1 MNLKISTSYM
11 FDRATE
17 SMTTAQGRLSHTQA
31 QLAASK
37 QVLSPSDA
45 PDQAA
50 AIDRLRQEID
60 HQNGH
65 AATLQTALQ
74 RYTAEE
80 TGLGSAVQVVTRI
93 RELATQAGNDS
104 LSGDDRKAV
113 AVELKA
119 LRDQLVTVGNTRDDS
134 GNYLFSGTRVTT
146 PAFAVDV
153 NGKVVYQ
160 GDQTQTR
167 VPAGVERTV
176 LYTRSGTDIY
186 SRVVRTDDQ
195 GNKTSVGFFD
205 ALDDLIASA
214 QGNDGNGI
222 RRSMGE
228 TDQMLANLTLAQA
241 QCGSDQQVVQS
252 QSDVIAQT
260 NLRLKSTLSSI
271 EDLDYTEAVARMNKE
286 MTALQA
292 AMASFGKVA
301 GMSLFDHLN

>member
-1 MNLKISTSYM
+1 MSLKISTSYM

-17 SMTTAQGRLSHTQA
+17 RMSNAQGRLSHTQA
-31 QLAASK
+31 QLAESK

-60 HQNGH
+60 RQKGH
-65 AATLQTALQ
+65 AATLQTAFQ

-80 TGLGSAVQVVTRI
+80 TALGSAVQVLTRI

-104 LSGDDRKAV
+104 LAGPDREAI
-113 AVELKA
+113 AVELKG
-119 LRDQLVTVGNTRDDS
+119 LRNQLVTVGNTRDDS

-146 PAFAVDV
+146 PAFAVDIDG
-153 NGKVVYQ
+153 NVVYQ

-195 GNKTSVGFFD
+195 GQKSSVGFFD
-205 ALDDLIASA
+205 ALDDLISA
-214 QGNDGNGI
+214 AEGNDGPAI
-222 RRSMGE
+222 RNSLGE
-228 TDQMLANLTLAQA
+228 AEQMLNNLSLAQA
-241 QCGSDQQVVQS
+241 QCGSDQQVVES

-260 NLRLKSTLSSI
+260 TLRLKSTLSSI

-292 AMASFGKVA
+292 AMSSFGRLA
-301 GMSLFDHLN
+301 GLSLFDHLN